1 MERAYRPELGLSPQP
16 YHEAVVGE
24 VRKYSKNVCILGSS
38 TWSQDCD
45 IASKNPVK
53 EDNIAYTVHFYAGT
67 HKEWNRSKVQ
77 TALDN
82 GCAVVCTEWGTCDAS
97 GNGALDLPEAQKW
110 MDFFEKNYISSA
122 NWAVSD
128 KNETAA
134 LLKAG
139 ASPTGP
145 WTDEDLTTSGQWVR
159 DYIQKS
165 TAAAKRVLSNW
176 W

>member
-1 MERAYRPELGLSPQP
+1 MFEPWNEPTHQQWDTVLKP
-16 YHEAVVGE
+16 YHEEVVAE
-24 VRKYSKNVCILGSS
+24 VRKHSNNICILGSS

-53 EDNIAYTVHFYAGT
+53 AENVAYTVHFYAAT

-82 GCAVVCTEWGTCDAS
+82 GCAIVCTEWGTCDAS
-97 GNGALDLPEAQKW
+97 GNGALDLEETQKW
-110 MDFFEKNYISSA
+110 MDFFEQKDISSA
-122 NWAVSD
+122 NWAISD

-134 LLKAG
+134 ALTPG

-145 WTDEDLTTSGQWVR
+145 WRDSDLTTSVKWVR
-159 DYIQKS
+159 DYIQRS
-165 TAAAKRVLSNW
+165 AAASS
-176 W
+176 